1 MSTPSVLVIGPE
13 PPPATGM
20 ELATRALLEELRHA
34 DIRYERVDTADPYDD
49 LANRGR
55 LSLHNLWLAMKHTAL
70 AAWKLRRKDV
80 AVVYVP
86 IAQEFPALFRDMA
99 FITIARLARRPVVLH
114 LHGGMFCDFYSRQT
128 PIRKWMIRAT
138 VGRATVGIVLT
149 ERLRPALECVM
160 PAERVVCVANGVSR
174 APATI
179 ARVDN
184 RVHVLFLSSLFPW
197 KGTHL
202 FIEAFARATEGRSDV
217 VGTLAGTW
225 PSAELRER
233 TLAFADRLGI
243 RDRLTFPGVVDR
255 DEKRRLMSGADIFC
269 FTSLVPEGQPLVI
282 LEAMAAGLPVVA
294 FDWPGIADTVLEGE
308 TGVLLEDRSSDAVAD
323 ALRVLVEDAAERR
336 RLGEAGR
343 ARYEL
348 LYTQEAFGRRVIGVL
363 RPLLGGPVARR
374 EDPAIE
380 ATR

>member
-1 MSTPSVLVIGPE
+1 
-13 PPPATGM
+13 M

-34 DIRYERVDTADPYDD
+34 GIRYERVDTADPDDD

-55 LSLHNLWLAMKHTAL
+55 LSLHNLRLAMRHAAL
-70 AAWKLRRKDV
+70 AAWKLRRKEV

-86 IAQEFPALFRDMA
+86 IAQEFPALFRDMV

-114 LHGGMFCDFYSRQT
+114 LHGGMFRDFYSRQT
-128 PIRKWMIRAT
+128 PILKWMTRAT

-149 ERLRPALECVM
+149 ERLRPALECVV
-160 PAERVVCVANGVSR
+160 PADRVVCVANGVSP
-174 APATI
+174 APAAI
-179 ARVDN
+179 GRVDD
-184 RVHVLFLSSLFPW
+184 RVHVMFLSSLFPW

-217 VGTLAGTW
+217 IGTLAGTW
-225 PSAELRER
+225 PSAEVRER
-233 TLAFADRLGI
+233 TLAFADSLGI
-243 RDRLTFPGVVDR
+243 RDRLTFPGVVDL
-255 DEKRRLMSGADIFC
+255 DEKRRLMGTADIFC

-323 ALRVLVEDAAERR
+323 ALRVLIEDAAERR

-363 RPLLGGPVARR
+363 RPLLGGPVARN
-374 EDPAIE
+374 EDQAIE